1 MKFSLCVL
9 LSLLL
14 SISISTFGQNAYSKV
29 FNILNGNEYGVDI
42 NLKNENI
49 LVLAVGICD
58 PGLPTRTGC
67 SYSLSFENKNVLSD
81 TFKDNRFILVPNNT
95 TSVQNDT
102 IFIFGVDFRNFP
114 YNFVVYKTNISGD
127 SLGMIKCE
135 KLGTEVFGTSI
146 VVMDSFI
153 YLLGQFDTPLGKRNL
168 LVQKLDKNGK
178 LIKEVR
184 YEEENKKIENLGTS
198 MIQTSDGNLAFV
210 SYYFENENR
219 HVGVRKL
226 DKNLNTLWIKYFDL
240 TLHASRNQNPW
251 PHMVATDDGGMV
263 VSNEINILEDILE
276 GKYKDTGL
284 GEFPVVLSKLDKD
297 GSLNWTDTL
306 FTYDYPER
314 FLDSPTRMISQLYQC
329 NNGDILCMGEWYCFY
344 CAPRHK
350 AWLARYSSD
359 GRLLWEH
366 YYTDPNYNIDGFG
379 SYFMDAKEAENGDI
393 ICTGSID
400 DDYNTYGND
409 KQYTWLLRVDSMG
422 CFTPDCFTEDTLTEV
437 IITTNEELT
446 INISGKIAIYPNP
459 AEGMINISVPEGFD
473 AEEIEV
479 FDVLGN
485 KLVKIQSN
493 LKELDVKYFKSGL
506 YFIIVSDKSGK
517 FVTGKF
523 VKT

>member
-1 MKFSLCVL
+1 MKFALVVQ

-14 SISISTFGQNAYSKV
+14 SISFSTFSQNTYSKV
-29 FNILNGNEYGVDI
+29 YNIINGNEYGVEI
-42 NLKNENI
+42 NYKNNKQLI
-49 LVLAVGICD
+49 IAIGICD
-58 PGLPTRTGC
+58 PDEIYFNKCT
-67 SYSLSFENKNVLSD
+67 YFLSSENTFIKFD
-81 TFKDNRFILVPNNT
+81 TFKNQRFHPGPGFA

-102 IFIFGVDFRNFP
+102 IFVFGTDFRYFP

-127 SLGMIKCE
+127 SLGMIQCD
-135 KLGTEVFGTSI
+135 KLDTQVFGTSI

-178 LIKEVR
+178 LVKEVR
-184 YEEENKKIENLGTS
+184 FEEENKKIENLGTS
-198 MIQTSDGNLAFV
+198 MIQTTDGNLALV

-226 DKNLNTLWIKYFDL
+226 DRNLNTLWIKYFEPS
-240 TLHASRNQNPW
+240 LHASRNKNPW
-251 PHMVATDDGGMV
+251 PCMVATDDDGMV

-284 GEFPVVLSKLDKD
+284 GEFPVILSKLYKD

-306 FTYDYPER
+306 FTYDYPGR
-314 FLDSPTRMISQLYQC
+314 FLDSPTRIITQLYHC
-329 NNGDILCMGEWYCFY
+329 NNGDILCIGEWYCFY

-350 AWLARYSSD
+350 AWLARYSPD

-366 YYTDPNYNIDGFG
+366 YYTDPKYNINGFG

-409 KQYTWLLRVDSMG
+409 KQYTWLLRLDSLG

-437 IITTNEELT
+437 IITSNEEIS

-459 AEGMINISVPEGFD
+459 AQDIINISVPEDFV
-473 AEEIEV
+473 AERAEIYDV
-479 FDVLGN
+479 FGQKVM
-485 KLVKIQSN
+485 KLAQDFEDIDISQMQTGIFFVVVRDRADRI
-493 LKELDVKYFKSGL
+493 LK
-506 YFIIVSDKSGK
+506 
-517 FVTGKF
+517 GKF
-523 VKT
+523 VKI

>member
-1 MKFSLCVL
+1 M
-9 LSLLL
+9 L
-14 SISISTFGQNAYSKV
+14 SISLSTFGQTTYSKV
-29 FNILNGNEYGVDI
+29 FNIINGNEYGFDI
-42 NLKNENI
+42 SIQNEHI
-49 LVLAVGICD
+49 LALGRGICD
-58 PGLPTRTGC
+58 PETP
-67 SYSLSFENKNVLSD
+67 SFNKCTYLLTLEPVPIVKD
-81 TFKDNRFILVPNNT
+81 TFKDNRFILVPDNT

-102 IFIFGVDFRNFP
+102 IFVFGTDFRYFP

-127 SLGMIKCE
+127 SLGMIKCD
-135 KLGTEVFGTSI
+135 KLDTEVFGTSI

-198 MIQTSDGNLAFV
+198 MIQTTDGNLAFV
-210 SYYFENENR
+210 SYFFENENR

-226 DKNLNTLWIKYFDL
+226 DKNLNTLWIKYFEYS
-240 TLHASRNQNPW
+240 LHASRNKNPW
-251 PHMVATDDGGMV
+251 PYMVATDDGGMV

-284 GEFPVVLSKLDKD
+284 GEFPVILSKLDID
-297 GSLNWTDTL
+297 GNISWIDTL
-306 FTYDYPER
+306 FTYDYPGR
-314 FLDSPTRMISQLYQC
+314 FLDSPTKMITQLYHC
-329 NNGDILCMGEWYCFY
+329 KNGDILCFGEWYCFY

-366 YYTDPNYNIDGFG
+366 YYTDPKYNINGFG

-437 IITTNEELT
+437 IITSNEEIT

-459 AEGMINISVPEGFD
+459 ADGMINISVPEGFD
-473 AEEIEV
+473 VEKTEI
-479 FDVLGN
+479 FDIFGQ
-485 KLVKIQSN
+485 KVKR
-493 LKELDVKYFKSGL
+493 LDHEFEGIDISHLEAGIYFVVVKDKSGL
-506 YFIIVSDKSGK
+506 MLN
-517 FVTGKF
+517 GKF
-523 VKT
+523 VKS